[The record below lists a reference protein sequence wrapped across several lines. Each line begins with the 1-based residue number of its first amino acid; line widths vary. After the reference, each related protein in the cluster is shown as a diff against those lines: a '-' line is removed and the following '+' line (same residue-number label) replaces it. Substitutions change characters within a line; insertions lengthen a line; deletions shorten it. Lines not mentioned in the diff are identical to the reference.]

1 MMILTIKGGG
11 VAVVGVVIMMIFTH
25 FVSLSALSIQQR
37 HVHLSEVL
45 IDGF

>member
-25 FVSLSALSIQQR
+25 FVSLSALPVQGR
-37 HVHLSEVL
+37 RVYLSEVL